1 MLRQVPIRGMGQAQ
15 IRAGQGFMG
24 PFGIYSDIGPA
35 GGYAPPP
42 GFPAM
47 AEEVSVP
54 GGELTQ
60 LHCYDCPDGTVR
72 SLTIAQARVAG
83 CRPLDYN
90 DPRCPALPKA
100 PPVGRRMGQ
109 NGGPPSSPPAGGP
122 PSVSVTP
129 TTVNGGTDLDNQFF
143 TFPNWTWPLYPPQY
157 APSYGKMV
165 CRKTT
170 DAEGEEVFICD
181 RPEVPRPEAL
191 HPIVRY
197 PTYFFPRWF

>member
-1 MLRQVPIRGMGQAQ
+1 MIRSPMLRQVPIRGMGQAE
-15 IRAGQGFMG
+15 IRAGQGFQG

-54 GGELTQ
+54 GGELTD
-60 LHCYDCPDGTVR
+60 LHCYECPDGTVR
-72 SLTIAQARVAG
+72 TLTIPQARTAG
-83 CRPLDYN
+83 CRALNYN
-90 DPRCPALPKA
+90 DPRCPSAPKA
-100 PPVGRRMGQ
+100 RGVVMGQ
-109 NGGPPSSPPAGGP
+109 NGNGGAPPTQVSVPPA
-122 PSVSVTP
+122 
-129 TTVNGGTDLDNQFF
+129 TVGTGDNLDNRFF

-181 RPEVPRPEAL
+181 RPEVPQPSAL
-191 HPIVRY
+191 YPIVRY
-197 PTYFFPRWF
+197 PTYFFQRWL